1 MFESLRIKTHAILD
15 PEEESS
21 FAEKFTDYFIITLI
35 LLNVIAVML
44 ETVDSVYIGNETV
57 FKAFEIFSVTTFTIE
72 YVLRIWTCTIKSEY
86 KHPFWGRLK
95 YMFTAGALIDLAA
108 ILPFYLPLVFA
119 LDLRSLRVLRLLR
132 VFKMGR
138 YTKASR
144 LIINVIQS
152 KKEELVLSFFITF
165 FLIIAAS
172 TVMYFVENAA
182 QPHQFSSIPATMWWS
197 VTTLTTVGYGD
208 TIPITPLGK
217 LLTGFISLLGIG
229 IFALPA
235 GILASGF
242 SDEFSKHHKK
252 KYCPNCGQE
261 LEPFSV
267 K

>member
-1 MFESLRIKTHAILD
+1 MYKSLRAKTHAILD

-21 FAEKFTDYFIITLI
+21 FAEKFTDYFIIVLI
-35 LLNVIAVML
+35 ILNVIAVIL
-44 ETVDSVYIGNETV
+44 ETVDSVYRGNESV
-57 FKAFEIFSVTTFTIE
+57 FKMFEIFSVTVFTIE
-72 YVLRIWTCTIKSEY
+72 YILRIWTCTIKEKY
-86 KHPFWGRLK
+86 KHPFWGRIRF
-95 YMFTAGALIDLAA
+95 MFSLGALIDLAA

-119 LDLRSLRVLRLLR
+119 LDLRSLRILRLLR

-144 LIINVIQS
+144 LIVNVIKS

-172 TVMYFVENAA
+172 TIMYFVENAA
-182 QPHQFSSIPATMWWS
+182 QPNQFSSIPAAMWWS

-208 TIPITPLGK
+208 TVPITPLGK

-229 IFALPA
+229 VFALPA

-242 SDEFSKHHKK
+242 SDEFNKEHKK
-252 KYCPNCGQE
+252 DYCPHCGQE
-261 LEPFSV
+261 L
-267 K
+267 